1 MGSAI
6 TIGIPTHGSSPFL
19 RETIES
25 VMDQTYGDFTAII
38 VACGCPDDAVTRIEE
53 KVHEDRRFRI
63 LRQANLGA
71 SVARN
76 RVASESDSEFLAFL
90 DHDDLW
96 DPRFLEALVADLHD
110 SVVPAAHCVAQGVS
124 ADGVRVGTFG
134 EWSRRRQRAER
145 HRLVVAPS
153 GPTSFESLATAPCIA
168 SPGAGVVRRSS
179 FEEIGR
185 FEPSLWPC
193 DDWDLWIRLSRLG
206 ALAFVDE
213 PLFYYRRHDT
223 NSHIHDWKA
232 MGNTRRVRRRTISDP
247 GNSPQQRNYAR
258 RASRVFYRS
267 QGIEALHDPSW
278 KRRALGLARIGYSFT
293 F

>member
-1 MGSAI
+1 MGSAV
-6 TIGIPTHGSSPFL
+6 TIGIPTHGSSRFL
-19 RETIES
+19 PETIES
-25 VMDQTYGDFTAII
+25 VMDQTYDDYTAII
-38 VACGCPDDAVTRIEE
+38 VACGCPDDAVARIEE
-53 KVHEDRRFRI
+53 KVCDDRRFRV

-76 RVASESDSEFLAFL
+76 RVASEADSEFLAFL

-96 DPRFLEALVADLHD
+96 DPRFLEALIAGLHN
-110 SVVPAAHCVAQGVS
+110 SVVPAAHCVAQGIS
-124 ADGVRVGTFG
+124 ADGAQVGTFG

-145 HRLVVAPS
+145 HRLVTAPPGS
-153 GPTSFESLATAPCIA
+153 TSFESLATAPCIA

-185 FEPSLWPC
+185 FQPSLWPC
-193 DDWDLWIRLSRLG
+193 DDWDLWIRLSRLE
-206 ALAFVDE
+206 ALAFIDE

-223 NSHIHDWKA
+223 NSHVHDWKT

-247 GNSPQQRNYAR
+247 RNSRQQQRYAR
-258 RASRVFYRS
+258 HAARVFYRG
-267 QGIEALHDPSW
+267 QGLESLRDSSW
-278 KRRALGLARIGYSFT
+278 KRRALGLVRIGYSLT